1 MISLVL
7 FCLIASCGAIA
18 SLLLWQNFLNAEK
31 QQTQQNVDRALDAIA
46 KELETI
52 DGNNFNF
59 ANWDDTYS
67 FVDTP
72 NLKYLQDSFHPDV
85 VPKLG
90 INLFLISN
98 ASQQIITAK
107 SFDTVNY
114 EEVNFPSQLLNY
126 FSTQPQLLTHPQID
140 SSYQGILVFPDLPPI
155 LIASRPILTSLKR
168 GPSRGAFIV
177 GKFLDSYNLQQISQ
191 ANRLNV
197 KLYSV
202 HIPHLP
208 VPIKKLTPFGLSEI
222 KINRE
227 SPVWIHADD
236 ESTISGYL
244 LLKDYYGQP
253 SLILQV
259 DSPRTIYQQGKLSWS
274 YLMFFIFLVGGGS
287 MAITYKLTQ
296 KLIRYLQERE
306 GIQRELFL
314 EKELAHVTLQSINE
328 GIITVDRHG
337 CIKDLNPVAE
347 QLTGYLSHAATG
359 KSFAE
364 IFWVFEEQT
373 KSTQD
378 GYLERVLQ
386 TGEVHHSPDRDLLR
400 NRYGREF
407 AIDYSIAPI
416 RSAPSEI
423 MGSEIMG
430 AVVVFRDV
438 SESRKMAQQLS
449 WQASYDPLTG
459 LANRREF
466 ERYLRRAIATA
477 KREKREHTLA
487 FLDLDRFKIVNDT
500 SGHIAGDEL
509 LRQVSMLLQDN
520 LRQTDLVARFGGDE
534 FAILLYGCPEEEAVR
549 IVQNL
554 VDIIKGFRF
563 VWQDKLFTLGAS
575 VGITA
580 VTANS
585 FDITQMLSRADA
597 ACYVAKE
604 QGRNR
609 IYVYRSEDNYLYQPH
624 GEMEW
629 AGKIQEALKFGGF
642 QLYYQTI
649 VPLRCPKA
657 AGTTKQKTGL
667 WPESR
672 TNRRQETVTAAK
684 DSKITSL
691 ERDYRE
697 PDYRQEHYEI
707 LLRLVD
713 EHNNLITPGVFIPA
727 AERYQLMPTIDR
739 WVVKTLFSMK
749 EIWERY
755 HDHQHHALFTI
766 NLSGASLNE
775 ESFWEFLTTQ
785 ITLHQIPPH
794 LLCFEITETV
804 AIANITKTSRFIR
817 QMRELGCSFSLDDF
831 GSGMSSFGYLKNL
844 PVDYLKIDGE
854 FIKDIVDSSTN
865 AEIAAAIHRI
875 GHVMG
880 MQTIAE
886 YVTNQEVWQR
896 VLAIGIDYAQGY
908 YIHQPQ
914 PLTVESF
921 LESRQVS

>member
-1 MISLVL
+1 M
-7 FCLIASCGAIA
+7 F
-18 SLLLWQNFLNAEK
+18 F
-31 QQTQQNVDRALDAIA
+31 
-46 KELETI
+46 
-52 DGNNFNF
+52 
-59 ANWDDTYS
+59 
-67 FVDTP
+67 
-72 NLKYLQDSFHPDV
+72 
-85 VPKLG
+85 
-90 INLFLISN
+90 LFL
-98 ASQQIITAK
+98 
-107 SFDTVNY
+107 
-114 EEVNFPSQLLNY
+114 L
-126 FSTQPQLLTHPQID
+126 
-140 SSYQGILVFPDLPPI
+140 
-155 LIASRPILTSLKR
+155 
-168 GPSRGAFIV
+168 
-177 GKFLDSYNLQQISQ
+177 
-191 ANRLNV
+191 
-197 KLYSV
+197 
-202 HIPHLP
+202 
-208 VPIKKLTPFGLSEI
+208 
-222 KINRE
+222 
-227 SPVWIHADD
+227 
-236 ESTISGYL
+236 
-244 LLKDYYGQP
+244 
-253 SLILQV
+253 
-259 DSPRTIYQQGKLSWS
+259 
-274 YLMFFIFLVGGGS
+274 GGGAT
-287 MAITYKLTQ
+287 AITYKLTQ

-314 EKELAHVTLQSINE
+314 ERELAHVTLQSINE
-328 GIITVDRHG
+328 GIMTIDCDG
-337 CIKDLNPVAE
+337 CIKDLNPIAE
-347 QLTGYLSHAATG
+347 KLTGCSSAAATG
-359 KSFAE
+359 QKFSE
-364 IFWVFEEQT
+364 VFSILEEQT
-373 KSTQD
+373 RNLQD
-378 GYLERVLQ
+378 GVLETVLQ
-386 TGEVHHSPDRDLLR
+386 TGQVHYSPDRDLLR
-400 NRYGREF
+400 NRDGREF

-416 RSAPSEI
+416 RSSL
-423 MGSEIMG
+423 GEIMG

-438 SESRKMAQQLS
+438 SESRRMAQQLS

-487 FLDLDRFKIVNDT
+487 FMDLDRFKIVNDT

-520 LRQTDLVARFGGDE
+520 LRQTDLIARFGGDE
-534 FAILLYGCPEEEAVR
+534 FAILLYGCQQEEA
-549 IVQNL
+549 IPILQNL

-580 VTANS
+580 VTTNS
-585 FDITQMLSRADA
+585 SDITQMLSRADA

-609 IYVYRSEDNYLYQPH
+609 VYVYRSEDKYLRQPH

-629 AGKIQEALKFGGF
+629 AGKIQEALEFGGF
-642 QLYYQTI
+642 CLYYQTI

-657 AGTTKQKTGL
+657 AGTFRDKRDKTILRQDSVTKL
-667 WPESR
+667 
-672 TNRRQETVTAAK
+672 RQ
-684 DSKITSL
+684 DSATSKEIKVAPL
-691 ERDYRE
+691 E

-713 EHNNLITPGVFIPA
+713 ENNNLITPGVFMPA

-739 WVVKTLFSMK
+739 WVVKTLFSME
-749 EIWERY
+749 EIWDNYR
-755 HDHQHHALFTI
+755 DHQRPSLFTI

-785 ITLHQIPPH
+785 IALHKIPPH

-804 AIANITKTSRFIR
+804 AISNITQTCRFIR
-817 QMRELGCSFSLDDF
+817 QMRDLGCSFSLDDF

-875 GHVMG
+875 GRVMG

-886 YVTNQEVWQR
+886 YVTNQEVWQK

-908 YIHQPQ
+908 YINKPQ
-914 PLTVESF
+914 PLTAEAF

>member
-1 MISLVL
+1 MISLAL
-7 FCLIASCGAIA
+7 LCLTSSLGAIA
-18 SLLLWQNFLNAEK
+18 SLLLWQNLLSAEK
-31 QQTQQNVDRALDAIA
+31 QQTQQHVDRALDAIA
-46 KELETI
+46 KELSDI
-52 DGNNFNF
+52 DADNPTLSS
-59 ANWDDTYS
+59 WDDTYN
-67 FVDTP
+67 FVVSYQEEYLHKNF
-72 NLKYLQDSFHPDV
+72 NLELV
-85 VPKLG
+85 AELG
-90 INLFLISN
+90 INLVMITNESRKIIATKGFDIVAVQEVDFPPQLIQHFAN
-98 ASQQIITAK
+98 
-107 SFDTVNY
+107 
-114 EEVNFPSQLLNY
+114 
-126 FSTQPQLLTHPQID
+126 QPQLLIHSETTSRHQGLLVIPD
-140 SSYQGILVFPDLPPI
+140 SPPI
-155 LIASRPILTSLKR
+155 LISSRPILTSLKQGPAR
-168 GPSRGAFIV
+168 GTFIL
-177 GKFLDSYNLQQISQ
+177 GKFLDRHKLQQISQ
-191 ANRLNV
+191 ANRLNI

-202 HIPHLP
+202 HKPHLP
-208 VPIKKLTPFGLSEI
+208 IPLEKLIPFGLSEI
-222 KINRE
+222 KINQE
-227 SPVWIHADD
+227 SRAWIHADD
-236 ESTISGYL
+236 ESTISSYL
-244 LLKDYYGQP
+244 LLKDNYGQP

-259 DSPRTIYQQGKLSWS
+259 DSPRTSYQQGKLSWS
-274 YLMFFIFLVGGGS
+274 YLMFFIVLLGGGS
-287 MAITYKLTQ
+287 TAITYKLTQ
-296 KLIRYLQERE
+296 KLMRYLQERD

-328 GIITVDRHG
+328 GIITVDRDG
-337 CIKDLNPVAE
+337 CIKDLNPIAE

-373 KSTQD
+373 KTAQD
-378 GYLERVLQ
+378 GYLENVLQ

-416 RSAPSEI
+416 RSAL
-423 MGSEIMG
+423 GEIMG

-477 KREKREHTLA
+477 KRERREHTLA

-520 LRQTDLVARFGGDE
+520 LRQADLIARFGGDE

-580 VTANS
+580 ITTHS
-585 FDITQMLSRADA
+585 SDITQILSRADA
-597 ACYVAKE
+597 ACYIAKE
-604 QGRNR
+604 QGRNQV
-609 IYVYRSEDNYLYQPH
+609 YVYRSEDNYLSQPH

-649 VPLRCPKA
+649 VPLRCPKTA
-657 AGTTKQKTGL
+657 RIMKQKTGL
-667 WPESR
+667 WQESR
-672 TNRRQETVTAAK
+672 TNHRQEAVTSAK
-684 DSKITSL
+684 DSKITPL

-713 EHNNLITPGVFIPA
+713 ENNNLITPGVFIPA

-749 EIWERY
+749 EIWETYR
-755 HDHQHHALFTI
+755 DHQHHALFTI

-775 ESFWEFLTTQ
+775 ESFWEFLTSQ
-785 ITLHQIPPH
+785 IALHQIPPH

-804 AIANITKTSRFIR
+804 AITNITKTSRFIR

-854 FIKDIVDSSTN
+854 FIKDIIDSSTN

-886 YVTNQEVWQR
+886 YVTNQEVWQK
-896 VLAIGIDYAQGY
+896 VLEIGIDYAQGY

-914 PLTVESF
+914 PLTAEVF